1 MIAKWT
7 AALLMGALAWGSC
20 TAQAEEARPPV
31 ADKVVAYQGQQ
42 GLKVWTLRIGEAA
55 AGEALLQVEGLD
67 HNWDRLIHKVKVE
80 KSARDSRYSTE
91 LNGSKYVILIVRDGW
106 GELYLPGEQQ
116 TRQVAYSESLSSA
129 GEPQAFLTDYL
140 EQK

>member
-1 MIAKWT
+1 M
-7 AALLMGALAWGSC
+7 
-20 TAQAEEARPPV
+20 
-31 ADKVVAYQGQQ
+31 
-42 GLKVWTLRIGEAA
+42 
-55 AGEALLQVEGLD
+55 
-67 HNWDRLIHKVKVE
+67 E

-116 TRQVAYSESLSSA
+116 TRQVAYSEALSSA

>member
-1 MIAKWT
+1 
-7 AALLMGALAWGSC
+7 LMGALAWGSC

-67 HNWDRLIHKVKVE
+67 PAWDRLIHKVKVE

-129 GEPQAFLTDYL
+129 G
-140 EQK
+140 

>member
-20 TAQAEEARPPV
+20 TAQAEQAPV

-67 HNWDRLIHKVKVE
+67 HDWDRLIHKVKVE

>member
-1 MIAKWT
+1 MIAKWICG
-7 AALLMGALAWGSC
+7 AADGRTGVGILHGAGRRGAAAS
-20 TAQAEEARPPV
+20 RR
-31 ADKVVAYQGQQ
+31 QGGGLSGPA

-67 HNWDRLIHKVKVE
+67 HDWDRLIHKVKVE

>member
-1 MIAKWT
+1 
-7 AALLMGALAWGSC
+7 
-20 TAQAEEARPPV
+20 
-31 ADKVVAYQGQQ
+31 QQ

-67 HNWDRLIHKVKVE
+67 HDWDRLIHKVKVE

-106 GELYLPGEQQ
+106 GELYLG
-116 TRQVAYSESLSSA
+116 LN
-129 GEPQAFLTDYL
+129 L
-140 EQK
+140 ELLRSDGRWVIIGL

>member
-67 HNWDRLIHKVKVE
+67 HDWDRLIHKVKVE

-116 TRQVAYSESLSSA
+116 TLQVAYR
-129 GEPQAFLTDYL
+129 LTL
-140 EQK
+140 LL

>member
-1 MIAKWT
+1 MGTVAHLQLPQYLHHPLP
-7 AALLMGALAWGSC
+7 ALLGRH
-20 TAQAEEARPPV
+20 AERLER
-31 ADKVVAYQGQQ
+31 Q
-42 GLKVWTLRIGEAA
+42 AA

-67 HNWDRLIHKVKVE
+67 HDWDRLIHKVKVE

>member
-20 TAQAEEARPPV
+20 TAQAEARPPV

-67 HNWDRLIHKVKVE
+67 HDWDRLIH
-80 KSARDSRYSTE
+80 
-91 LNGSKYVILIVRDGW
+91 
-106 GELYLPGEQQ
+106 
-116 TRQVAYSESLSSA
+116 
-129 GEPQAFLTDYL
+129 
-140 EQK
+140 

>member
-1 MIAKWT
+1 MVNMRI
-7 AALLMGALAWGSC
+7 
-20 TAQAEEARPPV
+20 QRPSTRNW
-31 ADKVVAYQGQQ
+31 
-42 GLKVWTLRIGEAA
+42 LTTLNDCEPPQTCI
-55 AGEALLQVEGLD
+55 
-67 HNWDRLIHKVKVE
+67 
-80 KSARDSRYSTE
+80 SARDSRYSTE